1 MKHKMNKDMKVKK
14 GLKEFIKENMIFDVD
29 SEGNKGLVVKNEKLS
44 TLSKEDFNYA
54 RKLVESYL
62 DRQSLRT
69 LRFYPELRPGLVV
82 ELVCKE
88 RYLIINNVVSIT
100 GEDDCISYKMIG
112 LNETL
117 DTCMYNE
124 NLKVKRSYS
133 KLSAK
138 LLDISR
144 IYRVDD
150 YAPGL
155 NLLLG
160 EGSVPEYSL
169 VEIWKR

>member
-1 MKHKMNKDMKVKK
+1 MKVKK

-29 SEGNKGLVVKNEKLS
+29 PDGNRGLAVKNEKLQI
-44 TLSKEDFNYA
+44 LSNEDLDYA
-54 RKLVESYL
+54 KKLMESYL
-62 DRQSLRT
+62 DRQLLRIPKV
-69 LRFYPELRPGLVV
+69 YPELRPGLVV

-88 RYLIINNVVSIT
+88 KYLIINNTISVT
-100 GEDDCISYKMIG
+100 GDDYISYKMIG

-117 DTCMYNE
+117 DTCMYDE
-124 NLKVKRSYS
+124 NLKVKRSY
-133 KLSAK
+133 AK
-138 LLDISR
+138 LTAKLMDISKV
-144 IYRVDD
+144 YQVDN

-169 VEIWKR
+169 IEIWKR

>member
-1 MKHKMNKDMKVKK
+1 MKVKK

-29 SEGNKGLVVKNEKLS
+29 PDGNRGLAVKNEKLH
-44 TLSKEDFNYA
+44 TLSNEDISYA
-54 RKLVESYL
+54 KKLIESYL
-62 DRQSLRT
+62 DRQLLRIPKV
-69 LRFYPELRPGLVV
+69 YPELRPGLIV

-88 RYLIINNVVSIT
+88 KYLIINNMISIT
-100 GEDDCISYKMIG
+100 GEDDCVSYKMIG

-124 NLKVKRSYS
+124 NLKVKRSY
-133 KLSAK
+133 AK
-138 LLDISR
+138 LTAKLMDISKV
-144 IYRVDD
+144 YQVDN

-169 VEIWKR
+169 IEIWKR